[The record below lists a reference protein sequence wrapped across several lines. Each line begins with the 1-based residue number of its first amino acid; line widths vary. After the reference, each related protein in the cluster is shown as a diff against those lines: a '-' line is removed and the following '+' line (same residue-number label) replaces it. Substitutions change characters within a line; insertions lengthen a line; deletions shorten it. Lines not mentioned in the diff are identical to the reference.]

1 MKKYILYFSD
11 GTILEIES
19 SSSTR
24 LYQVAR
30 NTLKSYEYHKYA
42 FTSCLCKK
50 CNPVEELHDTPM
62 WVMTCDPFDGIRF
75 TKWNADKAHKLLARQ
90 TFLFNSPYDAD
101 WINRLF
107 EMPNGLGG
115 YISLEKED

>member
-1 MKKYILYFSD
+1 MKKFILYFSD
-11 GTILEIES
+11 GQIMEIES

-24 LYQVAR
+24 IYQVAR
-30 NTLKSYEYHKYA
+30 DALKNNPYHKYA
-42 FTSCLCKK
+42 FTSCICKR
-50 CNPVEELHDTPM
+50 CNSIEDMHDDPQ

-75 TKWNADKAHKLLARQ
+75 SRWNTDKAHKLLARQ

-107 EMPNGLGG
+107 EMPNGLSG
-115 YISLEKED
+115 YLHLE